1 MKNIKN
7 LIFGGGLI
15 LLLMTSCSKDE
26 IKYDTAVVRAF
37 DFQLNGE
44 PWSLNVGI
52 TTKPL
57 FIYKEDGSYLANYNS
72 EFRFSLDNGKYYFV
86 GTDIPAEMI
95 PNPTNLN
102 DLIIPQSPTAAQKVN
117 LSDPMPY
124 ESPFAEKLTM
134 NILTRTGTLRLKS
147 TDVVA
152 DKSYT
157 QIKTT
162 VAVKRTG
169 YKASDGS
176 YIKGDMTV
184 SRTRAT
190 ASGGLNYTDDFI
202 VFQTGDDANNVH
214 IKIEYLAANL
224 AVVYTKEFEGSFPIK
239 ANGVTQVDF
248 NLNDPGTSIKDY
260 KLTINGVVTPK

>member
-1 MKNIKN
+1 MKNLKN

-15 LLLMTSCSKDE
+15 LLLITSCSKDE
-26 IKYDTAVVRAF
+26 IKYDTSVVKAF

-57 FIYKEDGSYLANYNS
+57 FIYNEDGAYVANYQS
-72 EFRFSLDNGKYYFV
+72 EFRFSLENGKYYFV

-117 LSDPMPY
+117 LSSPMPY
-124 ESPFAEKLTM
+124 ESPFTDKLTM
-134 NILTRTGTLRLKS
+134 NILTRTGTLRLKA
-147 TDVVA
+147 TDVNA
-152 DKSYT
+152 DKSYST
-157 QIKTT
+157 IKTT

-176 YIKGDMTV
+176 YIKGEMTV
-184 SRTRAT
+184 SRSKTT
-190 ASGGLNYTDDFI
+190 TSGGINYTDDFI
-202 VFQTGDDANNVH
+202 VFQTEEEANNVH
-214 IKIEYLAANL
+214 IRVEYLAADL
-224 AVVYTKEFEGSFPIK
+224 SVVYTKEFEGSFPIK

-248 NLNDPGTSIKDY
+248 NLNDPGTTIKDY
-260 KLTINGVVTPK
+260 VVTIK